1 VEDFGRRRNQ
11 MMTFRGRRL
20 PELALPPGLIRL
32 MLEIAES
39 KGRQQLYEKQA
50 GRLLRA
56 LGAAALHQ
64 SVECSTRMDG
74 VTVPPVR
81 LFPLIATN
89 VSAQS
94 QSENEVRGYA
104 QALKLISA
112 DAPNLRVTPDS
123 LRGLHRIILE
133 GTADAGQWK
142 TEENDIVEFRPD
154 ALAGIPFR
162 PVPITEIPLAI
173 DELCKSY
180 NAALNQQEVHPLLAV
195 GALVFDFLCLHPF
208 RDGNGRVSR
217 LLALLCLY
225 QNGFEVGRCI
235 SLEHLIEKSR
245 DDCYVALRKS
255 CEGWREGKHDL
266 VPWLHYFFA
275 VLRRAYA
282 EFERRVHEAMSPRG
296 AMTVLVETAIDGLPG
311 EFAVLEVE
319 RTCPGVSHGMI
330 CHVLR
335 ELEKRGRLEHLG
347 RGHGKSWRKK
357 H

>member
-1 VEDFGRRRNQ
+1 
-11 MMTFRGRRL
+11 MMTFRDRRL
-20 PELALPPGLIRL
+20 EELVLPPGLIHL

-74 VTVPPVR
+74 VTIPPER
-81 LFPLIATN
+81 LLPLIARN
-89 VSAQS
+89 VRVQS
-94 QSENEVRGYA
+94 QRESEVRGYA

-112 DAPNLRVTPDS
+112 EAPSLQVTPDFLS
-123 LRGLHRIILE
+123 RLHCIIRQ
-133 GTADAGQWK
+133 GAADAGQWK
-142 TEENDIVEFRPD
+142 VEENDIIEFHPNEVP
-154 ALAGIPFR
+154 AISFR
-162 PVPITEIPLAI
+162 PVPITKIPLAM

-180 NAALNQQEVHPLLAV
+180 NAVLSQQDVHPLLAV

-217 LLALLCLY
+217 LLAVLCLY
-225 QNGFEVGRCI
+225 QNGFEIGRCI

-245 DDCYVALRKS
+245 DDYYVALRES
-255 CEGWREGKHDL
+255 CKGWREGKHDL

-275 VLRRAYA
+275 MLWRACA

-296 AMTVLVETAIDGLPG
+296 AMTVLVETAVDGLPG
-311 EFAVLEVE
+311 EFTVSELE

-330 CHVLR
+330 CHVLS
-335 ELEKRGRLEHLG
+335 ELKKKGRLEHLG
-347 RGHGKSWRKK
+347 RGRGKSWRKK
-357 H
+357 Y